1 MQDQPIP
8 GFIVTL
14 PNLITLLRLV
24 LVPTIVWLITIN
36 EPLPAFWLFALA
48 GAGDALDGFLA
59 RQFDLRSQLGAL
71 LDPLADKVLLVSL
84 YVVLTI
90 LGEMPT
96 WLAYLVVSRD
106 VLIVGAVV
114 ISWLVDRPLEMKP
127 LAVSKFNT
135 AAQVVLAGV
144 ILADLAFA
152 IDLMGLRL
160 ALVAMVGLLTV
171 ASAVAY
177 FANWVGYM
185 NRF

>member
-1 MQDQPIP
+1 MQEQPIP

-36 EPLPAFWLFALA
+36 EPVPAFWLFALA
-48 GAGDALDGFLA
+48 GGGDALDGYLA
-59 RQFDLRSQLGAL
+59 RRFDLRSQLGAM

-84 YVVLTI
+84 YVVLTVM
-90 LGEMPT
+90 GEIPT

-114 ISWLVDRPLEMKP
+114 VSWLVDRPLEMKP
-127 LAVSKFNT
+127 LAVSKINT
-135 AAQVVLAGV
+135 AAQVVLVGI

-152 IDLMGLRL
+152 VDLMGLRMVML
-160 ALVAMVGLLTV
+160 ALVAVLTV
-171 ASAVAY
+171 ASAAAY
-177 FANWVGYM
+177 FANWVGYT